1 MNKALAGVLLA
12 ALLAGCA
19 NFGDRL
25 QFAPVPKVNAEG
37 PSAEVEA
44 EEAEADDGFFG
55 DDVFGDDAFGGGDLG
70 GDFFGGDGGDDGS
83 FF

>member
-37 PSAEVEA
+37 PSAEVETGA
-44 EEAEADDGFFG
+44 ADADDGF
-55 DDVFGDDAFGGGDLG
+55 FGDDAFGGGDLG